1 MVFMDE
7 GSSEKN
13 YSLEPAKLAARE
25 KGKQRIEKL
34 VNLAYTIAGADVLV
48 AKTAE
53 VGGQWAKDRA
63 TEIKDRAIEKGMEIK
78 NKIVE
83 RVTDARDRLVDRYER
98 TKTRTIAKG
107 TELAKRAAVIGLSPI
122 AKAEEWISKI
132 YELPAELKA
141 WQVGRE
147 EEKVSAASLRAA
159 VERRTYQ
166 EQLRLLQEQ
175 HRERLRAVAAARQA
189 AEKAAREHRV
199 KAKSIREKAAGMNKV
214 RSAVANLKATL

>member
-1 MVFMDE
+1 MDE

-13 YSLEPAKLAARE
+13 YSLEPARLAARE

-48 AKTAE
+48 TKTAE
-53 VGGQWAKDRA
+53 VGGQWAKDRVA
-63 TEIKDRAIEKGMEIK
+63 EIKDRAIEKGMEIRDK
-78 NKIVE
+78 VVE
-83 RVTDARDRLVDRYER
+83 RVTDARDRLVDRYEK
-98 TKTRTIAKG
+98 TKTRAVAKG
-107 TELAKRAAVIGLSPI
+107 TELAKRAAVAGLGPI
-122 AKAEEWISKI
+122 ARAEEWISKI

-147 EEKVSAASLRAA
+147 EGKASAADLKAT
-159 VERRTYQ
+159 VERKAYQ

-175 HRERLRAVAAARQA
+175 HREKLKAVAAARQA
-189 AEKAAREHRV
+189 AEKAAGEHRA
-199 KAKSIREKAAGMNKV
+199 KEKSIREKAAGMNKV